1 MLQYSKIIQ
10 LKSFSK
16 MKKIALVITVLF
28 FVNTITSQ
36 NYFMSSPEGF
46 GAAATGAG
54 TPTVSNT
61 VTVTTYNA
69 LSTALNSTSAANSVI
84 LVSGTI
90 DCVYT
95 SVLLTNKT
103 IIGLPGAKLRNI
115 QITIGNSITSAA
127 NSGILYIKSGSKNVI
142 IRNLIFEGPGAYDAD
157 GRDLL
162 TSEGRDIW
170 VDHCEFQDGM
180 DGNFDI
186 KGAADNTTV
195 SWCKFTYLKPAIAGG
210 SGGSDDHRFSG
221 LVGSGIT
228 DMPSPDGRFS
238 VTFKN
243 CYWAEGCKARM
254 PRARNAE
261 LHVLN
266 CYYKTSVSGAS
277 AVGLGAGDSGTTCYV
292 ENCNFEQVATI
303 SSPVTEGS
311 GTTSVKFDGC
321 IKLTPSVP
329 VTGLDKLTATKPT
342 YSYTVLPV
350 ANVAAYVSNASCGA
364 GATLNVTS
372 TGVISTSCP
381 NLGVEDH
388 TLKLG
393 ELYPT
398 SVDSIL
404 NIDLSDSATGEAI
417 INIFSTSGVKVF
429 SHSKK
434 VSASEKISLN
444 VADLAKGMYLCNIK
458 IGETA
463 STWKFIKK

>member
-1 MLQYSKIIQ
+1 
-10 LKSFSK
+10 

-429 SHSKK
+429 SYSKK
-434 VSASEKISLN
+434 VSASEKLSLN
-444 VADLAKGMYLCNIK
+444 VADLAKGMYLCKIK

>member
-404 NIDLSDSATGEAI
+404 NIDLSDSATGVAI
-417 INIFSTSGVKVF
+417 INIFTTSGVKVF

-444 VADLAKGMYLCNIK
+444 VADLAKGMYLCKIK

>member
-16 MKKIALVITVLF
+16 MKKIVLVITVLF

-404 NIDLSDSATGEAI
+404 NIDLSDNATGEAI

-444 VADLAKGMYLCNIK
+444 VADLAKGMYLCKIK